1 MATLFAP
8 KPGQKDV
15 PCLGE
20 SPLFQH
26 SIVPNRTPSARN
38 RLRSSAKTQ
47 VESKV
52 DHATRPTIPS
62 ISHSVKDQVW
72 PREHSY
78 GDSEWQLGNHEC
90 VVTSPSS
97 AQCFRHDQAW
107 RSSYSQNESPSNQQL
122 PLPHLVGENRC
133 LKPGCYSDFDSPI
146 PPSPSDL
153 EALRETW
160 EQVRVYNTEMSKV
173 SAQKGALLL
182 S

>member
-8 KPGQKDV
+8 KTGQKEV
-15 PCLGE
+15 PYLGK
-20 SPLFQH
+20 SPLFQYP
-26 SIVPNRTPSARN
+26 IVPNRTPCARN

-52 DHATRPTIPS
+52 DHATRPTLPS
-62 ISHSVKDQVW
+62 TSHNVKDQVW
-72 PREHSY
+72 PREHFY

-97 AQCFRHDQAW
+97 AQCFEHDQTW

-122 PLPHLVGENRC
+122 GLPQFVRENRC
-133 LKPGCYSDFDSPI
+133 LKSGCYSDFDSPI

-160 EQVRVYNTEMSKV
+160 EQVRVYNSEMSKV
-173 SAQKGALLL
+173 SAQKEALLL